1 MKYIDAFFNRL
12 LDLCMI
18 LAKILLV
25 VMTIIICIHVFYRY
39 VLNRSIRWSE
49 EITMMMMADIQ
60 ATSSRLSRDR

>member
-1 MKYIDAFFNRL
+1 
-12 LDLCMI
+12 MI

-49 EITMMMMADIQ
+49 EITMMMMGCTWGFLVSTYGVNIGSFECDCVF
-60 ATSSRLSRDR
+60 

>member
-25 VMTIIICIHVFYRY
+25 VMTIIIC
-39 VLNRSIRWSE
+39 
-49 EITMMMMADIQ
+49 
-60 ATSSRLSRDR
+60 